1 MLNST
6 IELITLAASNSLVV
20 FCFCNLIIAVLLVG
34 GSKPGSEFGDQD
46 SCGIPTPTFNFRSR
60 GDEVEGGLETTRSVP
75 DKHNA
80 LSTGVSEAC
89 DHEKATVDEVKENV
103 EDGDD
108 DDELRRR
115 VEEFI
120 DKINK
125 GWKAERLRTSLL
137 V

>member
-6 IELITLAASNSLVV
+6 IELISLAASNSH
-20 FCFCNLIIAVLLVG
+20 FIFGFCNLIIVILLVG
-34 GSKPGSEFGDQD
+34 GSKPTSEFPQD
-46 SCGIPTPTFNFRSR
+46 SPVHHPKVVRRNKNDVQGTNTSI
-60 GDEVEGGLETTRSVP
+60 EAMVVE
-75 DKHNA
+75 
-80 LSTGVSEAC
+80 
-89 DHEKATVDEVKENV
+89 EKGNNEE
-103 EDGDD
+103 D

-125 GWKAERLRTSLL
+125 GWKAEKLRTSVL